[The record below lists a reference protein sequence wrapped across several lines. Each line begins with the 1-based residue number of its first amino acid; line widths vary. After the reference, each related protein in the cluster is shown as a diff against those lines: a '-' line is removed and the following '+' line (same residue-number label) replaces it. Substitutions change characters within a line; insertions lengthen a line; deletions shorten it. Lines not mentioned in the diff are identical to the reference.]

1 MLGIDDHGGRG
12 PLAVDIIPVGS
23 GAHKTA
29 PDAADPSLDGPG
41 RANGDAAAAAE
52 TGSRDDDE
60 SQQQQ
65 QQQRSLSERDLD
77 QLWQWNAVV
86 PETIRRCIHDII
98 SEQAAQRPQDVAVQ
112 SWDGSLT
119 YAELERLS
127 TQLALH
133 LRFLGVDVGLTVPL
147 CFEKSK
153 WTVVALLAVMK
164 AGAAFS
170 LTDPSQPEARLRT
183 IVEQTGAKLLVT
195 SALQSSLGARIAPGA
210 AVVAVSQATF
220 DAPLP
225 QQSSDPLPRVPS
237 SALMYVIFTSGS
249 TGRPKGVSI
258 SHENFTSGA
267 VPRAEAVG
275 YKSTSRVFDFPSYAF
290 DVSIDCMLCTLAC
303 GGRVCVP
310 SEQGR
315 MDDLSGSIRDSK
327 ANMVHMT
334 PSVARVLDP
343 DIIPSLDVLGLGGE
357 VVSGSDAATWRQFTH
372 LIIGYGP
379 SECTVGC
386 TVNNNTSV
394 STGIGKGVGCVMW
407 LVDPQDHNVLVPVGQ
422 VGELLIEGPV
432 VGIGYLGEPAKTAEV
447 FIEDPAWL
455 TAGHGSYAG
464 RRGRMYKTGDLVRYE
479 DNLSGSIEFIGRK
492 DQQVKIRG
500 QRVELTEVEH
510 HIQTCLPAGVK
521 VVAEVIKP
529 ENASPALVAFLAEKS
544 CAGSQDGSLFVD
556 ASPELS
562 AALDKIDA
570 TLGAKVPKYMIPAA
584 FVTLAS
590 MPTMVSMKT
599 DRKRLREIGM
609 SIPRSKLGATTH
621 ADDGPHEEPETDAE
635 KKLARAWQLVLAM
648 SSSPVYKASSFFG
661 LGGDSLRAMKLV
673 SAAREQALG
682 LTVADIFTHPT
693 LSAMASKTRSISS
706 SATQDQVEPFSL
718 LQQQGW
724 EAQTARKDVAEL
736 CGIEPEQ
743 VEDVYPCTPLQ
754 EGLMALSSKV
764 KEAYIAQRVV
774 VLEDLETAKRL
785 MAAYD
790 EASRG
795 SAILRT
801 RIVQV
806 PRRGLMQ
813 VVVNRKLEYT
823 TGNDVAAYL
832 ASDRE
837 TPMDL
842 GTALWRY
849 AIITDD
855 AAGTGTGTGTVSF
868 VLTMHHALY
877 DGWSMPLVVERI
889 NQAYQH
895 PGKPLSRPSEFKHFI
910 KYLLSQDA
918 AESEAYWR
926 AQLDGAH
933 RLQFPLL
940 PHQGYQAAADELLEE
955 YVPLER
961 LPGKATVATL
971 IRGAWAIVASQYINS
986 TDVVFGET
994 LTGRNAPVVGVDEI
1008 EGPMIT
1014 TVPLRVPV
1022 DPHAQVGEFLQAIQE
1037 QTVGQIPHEH
1047 FGLQHIR
1054 RLSPDARE
1062 ACELRTGLVLHPS
1075 ADTAAPE
1082 ADATLPANNLIPH
1095 LAAREAL
1102 KFNTF
1107 ALMLVCSMDP
1117 KGFQVMASFDSKMV
1131 DRSTMRR
1138 ALAQFKSVAQQL
1150 AQSSTTT
1157 LLGNVRAL
1165 SDDDAAALRDAVAAA
1180 QEDPVVKTYDGA
1192 SAAYIVQS
1200 DDASKM
1206 VPVGAIGELAI
1217 QTSQPKDLPTLAV
1230 PSWLAEL
1237 LPASAPPTDA
1247 LCLTGT
1253 LARYDAAGKIQVL
1266 GDKASLT
1273 ASTDASAA
1281 AARKPRVS
1289 ATSQRQRR
1297 LRALWSHVLRTPET
1311 EIGLDDSFFLLGGD
1325 SISAMKLASEARPEG
1340 IRLTVAQIFSHKT
1353 LAEMAAVMECAEEE
1367 SGSTAATAAAAAEAP
1382 IAPIAEPF
1390 ELLDGFVDDKSAFLA
1405 NVVKPQLQDA
1415 SWTVSNVLPTRFL
1428 QELTV
1433 RATISKPRFAV
1444 RYELIFFDGPV
1455 DLPRLRQSCQRLVA
1469 HNEILRTVYVESA
1482 DDRIYAA
1489 VLDALETPFE
1499 EFAYTNP
1506 AVDLSTFTKDTCR
1519 ADVDKPQ
1526 PLGSSFVKW
1535 LYVADPQ
1542 RPAARSCLVFRMSH
1556 AQYDEM
1562 CLPIMLRQL
1571 SALYAHDKTP
1581 EPSVPFSAYVSHVM
1595 RTAVPA
1601 SLPYWRELLA
1611 GSTITSFR
1619 PDIPITDRRHAA
1631 IAQTV
1636 DISARTRDV
1645 TLASLPTATWALCL
1659 ARRRALRDV
1668 VFGEVVSGRNVG
1680 LPGAESIAGPC
1691 WQYVPLRVRFA
1702 ASWTGHDL
1710 LAFVQRQH
1718 VESAGHEAVSLR
1730 EIADRC
1736 GLGWEKQASMPGDER
1751 PAQWWF
1757 DTVCHQDVSHV
1768 KERENTREEAQTR
1781 YETLYTDEEPLREWK
1796 IQTYV
1801 RDGGNSVVLEVVT
1814 FKSWEEHGRG
1824 LLADLVKAMEQ
1835 LVHRPGEKLFLD

>member
-1 MLGIDDHGGRG
+1 MLSIDDHGGGG
-12 PLAVDIIPVGS
+12 PLAVDIIPAGS
-23 GAHKTA
+23 GAQKTA
-29 PDAADPSLDGPG
+29 PDAADPSLHGAG
-41 RANGDAAAAAE
+41 RANGDAVKADATAAAE
-52 TGSRDDDE
+52 EAGSRDDE
-60 SQQQQ
+60 FQQQQQQQ
-65 QQQRSLSERDLD
+65 QQQRSLLSERDLD

-86 PETIRRCIHDII
+86 PETIQRCIHDII

-119 YAELERLS
+119 YSELEHLS

-133 LRFLGVDVGLTVPL
+133 LRLLGIDIGVTVPL

-170 LTDPSQPEARLRT
+170 LTDPSQPEARLQT

-195 SALQSSLGARIAPGA
+195 SALQSSLGAKIAPGA
-210 AVVAVSQATF
+210 TVVAVSQATF
-220 DAPLP
+220 DTPL
-225 QQSSDPLPRVPS
+225 QQSSEPLPNVPS
-237 SALMYVIFTSGS
+237 SSLMYVIFTSGS
-249 TGRPKGVSI
+249 TGKPKGVSI

-267 VPRAEAVG
+267 IPRAEAVG

-303 GGRVCVP
+303 GGQVCVP

-315 MDDLSGSIRDSK
+315 MNDLSGSIRDSK

-334 PSVARVLDP
+334 PSVARVLDS

-386 TVNNNTSV
+386 TVNNNTSL

-407 LVDPQDHNVLVPVGQ
+407 LVDPEDHNVLVPVGE

-447 FIEDPAWL
+447 FVEDPTWL

-464 RRGRMYKTGDLVRYE
+464 RHGRLYKTGDLVRYE
-479 DNLSGSIEFIGRK
+479 DNLSGSIEFVGRK

-510 HIQTCLPAGVK
+510 HIQTCLPTGVK

-529 ENASPALVAFLAEKS
+529 ENASPTLVAFLAEKS
-544 CAGSQDGSLFVD
+544 SAGSQDGSLFVD
-556 ASPELS
+556 PSPELS
-562 AALDKIDA
+562 AALDKIDT

-584 FVTLAS
+584 FITLAS

-599 DRKRLREIGM
+599 DRKKLREIGI
-609 SIPRSKLGATTH
+609 SIPRSKLGATH
-621 ADDGPHEEPETDAE
+621 ADEGPQEEPETDAE
-635 KKLARAWQLVLAM
+635 KKLARAWQLVLG

-673 SAAREQALG
+673 SAAREQGLG
-682 LTVADIFTHPT
+682 LTVADIFNNPT
-693 LSAMASKTRSISS
+693 LSAMANKSTSIS
-706 SATQDQVEPFSL
+706 SATQEQVKPFSL
-718 LQQQGW
+718 LQEGW
-724 EAQTARKDVAEL
+724 DEQTARKDVAEL

-774 VLEDLETAKRL
+774 VLKDLETAKRL

-795 SAILRT
+795 SPILRT

-823 TGNDVAAYL
+823 TGNNVATYL

-849 AIITDD
+849 AIITDE
-855 AAGTGTGTGTVSF
+855 AAGTVSF

-895 PGKPLSRPSEFKHFI
+895 PGKPLSRPSEFKDFI
-910 KYLLSQDA
+910 KYLLTQDA
-918 AESEAYWR
+918 AESEKYWR
-926 AQLDGAH
+926 AQLEGAH

-940 PHQGYQAAADELLEE
+940 PHQGYQTAADELLEE
-955 YVPLER
+955 YVPLEQ
-961 LPGKATVATL
+961 LPKNATVATL
-971 IRGAWAIVASQYINS
+971 IRAAWAIVASQYINS

-1022 DPHAQVGEFLQAIQE
+1022 DAEAQVGEFLQAIQE

-1047 FGLQHIR
+1047 FGLQHIQ
-1054 RLSPDARE
+1054 RLSPDARK

-1082 ADATLPANNLIPH
+1082 VDATLPANNLIPH
-1095 LAAREAL
+1095 LPAREAL

-1131 DRSTMRR
+1131 DKSTMRR

-1150 AQSSTTT
+1150 AQSTTT

-1165 SDDDAAALRDAVAAA
+1165 SDDDAAALRGVVATA

-1192 SAAYIVQS
+1192 SAAYIVRS

-1217 QTSQPKDLPTLAV
+1217 RTSQPKDLSTLPV
-1230 PSWLAEL
+1230 PSWLADL
-1237 LPASAPPTDA
+1237 LPPSAPTDA
-1247 LCLTGT
+1247 LYLTGK
-1253 LARYDAAGKIQVL
+1253 LARYDAVGKIQVL

-1273 ASTDASAA
+1273 ASTDASA

-1340 IRLTVAQIFSHKT
+1340 IRLTVAQMFSHKT
-1353 LAEMAAVMECAEEE
+1353 LAEMAAVMECADE
-1367 SGSTAATAAAAAEAP
+1367 STDSTTAAAAAAAEAP

-1390 ELLDGFVDDKSAFLA
+1390 ELLDGLVDDKSAFLT

-1469 HNEILRTVYVESA
+1469 HSEILRTVYVESA
-1482 DDRIYAA
+1482 DRIYAA

-1506 AVDLSTFTKDTCR
+1506 AVDLSTFTKDICR

-1691 WQYVPLRVRFA
+1691 WQYVPLRVRFDP
-1702 ASWTGHDL
+1702 SWTGNDL
-1710 LAFVQRQH
+1710 LAFVQQQH

-1730 EIADRC
+1730 EIAENC
-1736 GLGWEKQASMPGDER
+1736 GLGWEKQASMPGDDR

-1768 KERENTREEAQTR
+1768 KERENTDEEAQTK

-1796 IQTYV
+1796 VQTYV

-1814 FKSWEEHGRG
+1814 FKSWEEHGKG

-1835 LVHRPGEKLFLD
+1835 LVHRPGEKLFSD